1 MMLLE
6 NITTCGI
13 FGMNL
18 IWYIF
23 VRDTPDAQGEKT
35 QSAQA
40 CDPHG
45 PLPSTLR
52 DPHHLQSLVT
62 QSKSI

>member
-1 MMLLE
+1 M
-6 NITTCGI
+6 
-13 FGMNL
+13 
-18 IWYIF
+18 
-23 VRDTPDAQGEKT
+23 PDAQGEKT

-52 DPHHLQSLVT
+52 DPQHLQSLVT